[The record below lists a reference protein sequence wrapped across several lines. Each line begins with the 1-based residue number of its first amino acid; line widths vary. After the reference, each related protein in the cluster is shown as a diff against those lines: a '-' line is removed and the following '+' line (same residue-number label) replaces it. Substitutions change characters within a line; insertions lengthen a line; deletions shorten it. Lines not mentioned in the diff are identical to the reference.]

1 MKANVI
7 ANFELEKEDV
17 KAIKKYCI
25 EEDISMEKLAGRLGI
40 SRQFLHDVISGKGK
54 VSFKLYGKMAK
65 LGIFDKS
72 TGILLIMKELK
83 KG

>member
-25 EEDISMEKLAGRLGI
+25 DEDITMEKLAARLGI
-40 SRQFLHDVISGKGK
+40 SRQFLNDVVNGKGK
-54 VSFKLYGKMAK
+54 VSLKLYRKMAK
-65 LGIFDKS
+65 LGIFEISK
-72 TGILLIMKELK
+72 GITLIMKELK
-83 KG
+83 N